1 MINFIKKYR
10 TLSLIMGDIIIFY
23 FSLFVTL
30 FIKRSMQLDYALWQ
44 QHFFPFTFIFLIWIF
59 VFYLNGL
66 YEINSIT
73 KFLVFIRKLTQT
85 LLFNTALAI
94 GFFYLFPIITPKTN
108 LLFVLLFIA
117 ILSYLW
123 RQFFYKILGWQ
134 ALKTKIAFVGINHE
148 VLETIKN
155 LVNNSQSGYEVKF
168 LLTSKKE
175 NTLVNK
181 VSNITKTYKGLYRL
195 NQLLKETSLDKV
207 IVAMNPEN
215 HPVLAKELYHASS
228 SIDFLYFPNF
238 YEEINRKVPLEMINR
253 LWIERN
259 DNSKNNFYNFN
270 KRLSDVILAI
280 IGGIFLLILL
290 PLLIIVYFVTD
301 GLPIFYSQKRIG
313 KDEKKFTI
321 HKLRTMVKNAEK
333 QKPLWT
339 EENDRRVTFLGKF
352 LRKFYIDELP
362 QFINILKGE
371 MSVVGPRPERPT
383 FVKNLEKDIAFYS
396 LRHLVR
402 PGVTGWA
409 QINSFYA
416 RSMKDSIEKTKY
428 DLYYVKNYSLL
439 FDLNII
445 FKTIK
450 MVVCKKV
457 KKNY

>member
-1 MINFIKKYR
+1 MINFIKKHK
-10 TLSLIMGDIIIFY
+10 TLSLMVGDVTILY
-23 FSLFVTL
+23 FSLLITL
-30 FIKRSMQLDYALWQ
+30 YTRYSNKFTYELLIK
-44 QHFFPFTFIFLIWIF
+44 HVFPFTFIFLIWIF
-59 VFYLNGL
+59 IFYLNGL
-66 YEINSIT
+66 YEINSAH
-73 KFLVFIRKLTQT
+73 KFLFFIRKLIQS
-85 LLFNTALAI
+85 LLINIALAI

-108 LLFVLLFIA
+108 LFFVLIFIS
-117 ILSYLW
+117 ILIYLW

-134 ALKTKIAFVGINHE
+134 SFQTKIAIIGIYRE

-155 LVNNSQSGYEVKF
+155 ISENPRLGYNIIF
-168 LLTSKKE
+168 LLTSKDK
-175 NTLVNK
+175 LSLYNK
-181 VSNITKTYKGLYRL
+181 LPKDIKVYQGLHKL
-195 NQLLKETSLDKV
+195 NQLLKKISLNKV

-215 HPVLAKELYHASS
+215 HPVLTKELYHTSS
-228 SIDFLYFPNF
+228 NIEFIYFPNF
-238 YEEINRKVPLEMINR
+238 YEEINKKIPLEMINR
-253 LWIERN
+253 LWIKKEITTPYH
-259 DNSKNNFYNFN
+259 FYAFS
-270 KRLSDVILAI
+270 KRLSDIFLAI
-280 IGGIFLLILL
+280 IGGTLLFLFL
-290 PLLIIVYFVTD
+290 PLLIIAYLVTD
-301 GLPIFYSQKRIG
+301 GLPIFYKQTRIG
-313 KDEKKFTI
+313 KDEKKFAI
-321 HKLRTMVKNAEK
+321 HKLRTMVKDAEK

-445 FKTIK
+445 SKTIK
-450 MVVCKKV
+450 MIFSKRV